1 MKLIMLSKRIWK
13 NEGDWRP
20 RKKCSRIKSKRQNMS
35 EKVIVSKD
43 LFRVMVAGDIA
54 FLLIILRS
62 LGL

>member
-1 MKLIMLSKRIWK
+1 
-13 NEGDWRP
+13 
-20 RKKCSRIKSKRQNMS
+20 MS